1 MSEAVIDE
9 VQNSEDTADDEV
21 SAEEAKTVTKTP
33 LKASDLKVAVE
44 EEKKVE
50 T

>member
-1 MSEAVIDE
+1 LYEAVIGE

-33 LKASDLKVAVE
+33 PSDLKVAVE